1 MNSQHQTLQNLP
13 KIGIR
18 PVIDG
23 RRMGVR
29 ESLEEQT
36 MNMAKATAQ
45 LLSEQLHHACG
56 AAVECVIADGC
67 IAGMAES
74 AACEDKF
81 SRQNVGLTITVT
93 PCWCYG
99 SETIDMD
106 PMRPKAIWGFNGT
119 ERPGAVYLAAA
130 LAAHSQKGI
139 PAFSIY
145 GHDVQ
150 DGGDD
155 SIPADVEEK
164 LLRFARAGLA
174 VASMKGKS
182 YMSLGGVSMGIAG
195 SIVDH
200 NFFESWLGMK
210 VQSVDMT
217 ELRRRIDQKIYDAE
231 ELELAL
237 SWADN
242 NFRFGPDLNADQY
255 RRSPESSRAVLC
267 ESLLMA
273 MCIRDMMQGNEKLA
287 QQGFVEESL
296 GYNAIA
302 AGFQGQRHWTDQYP
316 NGDTAEALLNSSFD
330 WNGVRKPFVVATEND
345 SLNGV
350 AMLFGHM
357 LTGTAQVFADV
368 RTYWSPEAVKRV
380 TGSDLTG
387 HAKDGIIHLINSGSA
402 ALDGSCRQLDAQGN
416 PTMKPHWQISQKEA
430 DACLQATEWCP
441 AIHEYFRGGG
451 YSSRFLTRGGVPFTM
466 SRVNIIKGIGPVLQI
481 AEGWSVELPKDVHDT
496 LDKRTNETWPTTW
509 FAPRLT
515 GKGPF
520 TDVYSVMANWG
531 ANHGVLTIG
540 HVGADLITLASM
552 LRIPVCMHNVEDGE
566 IYRPSSWAAHGM
578 DTEGQD
584 YRACQNYGPLYKK

>member
-1 MNSQHQTLQNLP
+1 MTTLP

-29 ESLEEQT
+29 ESLEQQT
-36 MNMAKATAQ
+36 MDMAKATAQ
-45 LLSEQLHHACG
+45 LLAEQLRHPCG
-56 AAVECVIADGC
+56 ATVECVIADTC

-74 AACEDKF
+74 AACDQKF
-81 SRQNVGLTITVT
+81 STHNVGLTITVT

-130 LAAHSQKGI
+130 LAAHNQKGL

-150 DGGDD
+150 DAGDTA
-155 SIPADVEEK
+155 IPQDVQEK

-182 YMSLGGVSMGIAG
+182 YLSLGGVSMGIAG

-200 NFFESWLGMK
+200 NFFESYLGMK
-210 VQSVDMT
+210 VQAVDMT
-217 ELRRRIDQKIYDAE
+217 ELRRRIDHKIYDE
-231 ELELAL
+231 QELELAV
-237 SWADN
+237 SWADQH
-242 NFRFGPDLNADQY
+242 FRFGEDKNAEQY
-255 RRSPESSRAVLC
+255 RRDEQANRAILR

-273 MCIRDMMQGNEKLA
+273 ICIRDMMQGNQKLA
-287 QQGFVEESL
+287 EMGRVEESL

-330 WNGVRKPFVVATEND
+330 WNGVRQPYVVATEND

-350 AMLFGHM
+350 SMLFGHL

-368 RTYWSPEAVKRV
+368 RTYWSAEAVERV
-380 TGSDLTG
+380 TGHKLTG
-387 HAKDGIIHLINSGSA
+387 HAQQGIIHLINSGSA
-402 ALDGSCRQLDAQGN
+402 ALDGTCRQQDENGK
-416 PTMKPHWQISQKEA
+416 PTMKPHWQISQQEA
-430 DACLQATEWCP
+430 DACLAATEWCT
-441 AIHEYFRGGG
+441 AVHEYFRGGG
-451 YSSRFLTRGGVPFTM
+451 FSSRFLTQGGVPFTL
-466 SRVNIIKGIGPVLQI
+466 SRINLVKGIGPVLQI
-481 AEGWSVELPKDVHDT
+481 AEGWSVELPKAVHDT
-496 LDKRTNETWPTTW
+496 LDKRTDSSWPTTW
-509 FAPRLT
+509 FAPRVT
-515 GKGPF
+515 GNGPF
-520 TDVYSVMANWG
+520 RDVYSVMANWG
-531 ANHGVLTIG
+531 ANHGVLTVG

-552 LRIPVCMHNVEDGE
+552 LRIPVCMHNVDDEA
-566 IYRPSSWAAHGM
+566 IYRPTAWAAHGM
-578 DTEGQD
+578 DSEGQD
-584 YRACQNYGPLYKK
+584 YRACENYGPLYKR

>member
-81 SRQNVGLTITVT
+81 SRLNVGLTITVT

-174 VASMKGKS
+174 VANMKGKS

-255 RRSPESSRAVLC
+255 RRSPESSRAVLR

>member
-1 MNSQHQTLQNLP
+1 MTTLP

-29 ESLEEQT
+29 ESLEQQT
-36 MNMAKATAQ
+36 MDMAKATAQ
-45 LLSEQLHHACG
+45 LLAEQLRHPCG
-56 AAVECVIADGC
+56 ATVECVIADTC

-74 AACEDKF
+74 AACDQKF
-81 SRQNVGLTITVT
+81 STHNVGLTITVT

-130 LAAHSQKGI
+130 LAAHNQKGL

-150 DGGDD
+150 DAGDTA
-155 SIPADVEEK
+155 IPQDVQEK

-182 YMSLGGVSMGIAG
+182 YLSLGGVSMGIAG

-200 NFFESWLGMK
+200 NFFESYLGMK
-210 VQSVDMT
+210 VQAVDMT
-217 ELRRRIDQKIYDAE
+217 ELRRRIDHKIYDE
-231 ELELAL
+231 QELELAV
-237 SWADN
+237 SWADQH
-242 NFRFGPDLNADQY
+242 FRFGEDKNAQQY
-255 RRSPESSRAVLC
+255 RRDEQANRAILR

-273 MCIRDMMQGNEKLA
+273 ICIRDMMQGNPKLA
-287 QQGFVEESL
+287 EIGRVEESL

-330 WNGVRKPFVVATEND
+330 WNGVRQPYVVATEND

-350 AMLFGHM
+350 SMLFGHL

-368 RTYWSPEAVKRV
+368 RTYWSAGAVERV
-380 TGSDLTG
+380 TGHKLTG
-387 HAKDGIIHLINSGSA
+387 HAQQGIIHLINSGSA
-402 ALDGSCRQLDAQGN
+402 ALDGTCRQQDENGK
-416 PTMKPHWQISQKEA
+416 PTMKPHWQISQQEA
-430 DACLQATEWCP
+430 DACLAATEWCT
-441 AIHEYFRGGG
+441 AVHEYFRGGG
-451 YSSRFLTRGGVPFTM
+451 FSSRFLTQGGVPFTL
-466 SRVNIIKGIGPVLQI
+466 SRINLVKGIGPVLQI
-481 AEGWSVELPKDVHDT
+481 AEGWSVELPKAVHDT
-496 LDKRTNETWPTTW
+496 LDKRTDSSWPTTW
-509 FAPRLT
+509 FAPRVT
-515 GKGPF
+515 GNGPF
-520 TDVYSVMANWG
+520 RDVYSVMANWG
-531 ANHGVLTIG
+531 ANHGVLTVG

-552 LRIPVCMHNVEDGE
+552 LRIPVCMHNVEDE
-566 IYRPSSWAAHGM
+566 AIYRPTAWAAHGM
-578 DTEGQD
+578 DSEGQD
-584 YRACQNYGPLYKK
+584 YRACQNYGPLYKR

>member
-81 SRQNVGLTITVT
+81 SRLNVGLTITVT

-255 RRSPESSRAVLC
+255 RRSPESSRAVLR

>member
-18 PVIDG
+18 PAIDG

-242 NFRFGPDLNADQY
+242 NFRFGPDLNAEQY
-255 RRSPESSRAVLC
+255 RRSPESSRAVLR

-380 TGSDLTG
+380 TGSELTG